1 MRIFGGEQI
10 ASLMTR
16 FKMPENV
23 PLSHSMVTRVI
34 EQIQVKVEGFNFDIR
49 KSLVEFDDVV
59 NKQRTI
65 IYRQRDQVLEDF
77 AKKPSRLKQRVLRIL
92 EEQIREGVASAV
104 NPRTLEP
111 DLKKVVLSFAEIFPV
126 EERLKRQAIEQQ
138 LVGKT
143 EEEIV
148 KILFRKAREA
158 YEEREE
164 KLGSQAAR
172 EIDKSLLLYTID
184 QLWIEHLTAL
194 DGLREGVRL
203 RGYGQRDPLVE
214 YRKESFELF
223 QSLLARMDYHLARRI
238 LRVMV
243 EPAPQLSA
251 DQAIEGRGKMALPDQ
266 PISPEEASMSSRR
279 ALQPQAAVSPIV
291 SGKKKIGR
299 NDPCWCGSGKKWKK
313 CHYPDPGPYG

>member
-77 AKKPSRLKQRVLRIL
+77 AKKPIRLKKKVLEIL
-92 EEQIREGVASAV
+92 REQIKEGVSSAV
-104 NPRTLEP
+104 DPETLQP
-111 DLKKVVLSFAEIFPV
+111 DLEKVILSFAEIFPV
-126 EERLKRQAIEQQ
+126 EERSEREAIKRQLE
-138 LVGKT
+138 GKT
-143 EEEIV
+143 EEEMV
-148 KILFRKAREA
+148 KILFKKAKGA

-164 KLGSQAAR
+164 KLGKQAAR

-184 QLWIEHLTAL
+184 QLWIEHLTTL
-194 DGLREGVRL
+194 DALREGVRL

-214 YRKESFELF
+214 YRKESFKLF
-223 QSLLARMDYHLARRI
+223 QSLLARMDYHLARRL

-243 EPAPQLSA
+243 EPTPQLSA
-251 DQAIEGRGKMALPDQ
+251 DQAIEGRGKMSLPDQ
-266 PISPEEASMSSRR
+266 PASPEEVAVSSGQASQSRV
-279 ALQPQAAVSPIV
+279 AVSPVV